1 MVKGMSD
8 EQHISRR
15 AALKVIAVG
24 VGTAS
29 ALPILEETSLG
40 QQGHSGMVMEKPA
53 TAATQVHRFFN
64 AHEIAT
70 VAAISELIIPADE
83 DSPGAVAA
91 DVPAFIDLMVS
102 ESSADVKRL
111 WHEGLVAIDKM
122 SQKRFSTAFI
132 DAKSEQQ
139 DSLLKSLSRNEYNA
153 RSIEERFFVSI
164 KSLTVDGYYTSQV
177 GIHQEL
183 RYKGNAYL
191 KDFVGCTHPEH
202 TS

>member
-1 MVKGMSD
+1 MSD

-40 QQGHSGMVMEKPA
+40 QQDHSGMVMEKPSDS
-53 TAATQVHRFFN
+53 TTRVHRFFN

-91 DVPAFIDLMVS
+91 DVPAFIDLMIS
-102 ESSADVKRL
+102 ESTADVKRL

-122 SQKRFSTAFI
+122 SHEKFSTAFI
-132 DAKSEQQ
+132 NANADQQ
-139 DSLLKSLSRNEYNA
+139 DRLLKAISKNEYNA
-153 RSIEERFFVSI
+153 RSIEERFFVAI
-164 KSLTVDGYYTSQV
+164 KGLTVDGYYTSQI

-183 RYKGNAYL
+183 HYKGNAYL

-202 TS
+202 NS

>member
-29 ALPILEETSLG
+29 ALPILEESSLG

-53 TAATQVHRFFN
+53 GSATQVHRFFN
-64 AHEIAT
+64 AHEIAM

-91 DVPAFIDLMVS
+91 DVPAFIDLMIS
-102 ESSADVKRL
+102 ESSPDVKRL
-111 WHEGLVAIDKM
+111 WHEGLVAIDKI
-122 SQKRFSTAFI
+122 SKEKFATAFI
-132 DAKSEQQ
+132 NANADQQ
-139 DSLLKSLSRNEYNA
+139 VGLLRAISKNEYNA
-153 RSIEERFFVSI
+153 RSIEERFFVAI
-164 KSLTVDGYYTSQV
+164 KSLTVDGYYTSQI

-183 RYKGNAYL
+183 HYKGNAYL

-202 TS
+202 NS

>member
-1 MVKGMSD
+1 MSD

-15 AALKVIAVG
+15 TALKVIAVG

-40 QQGHSGMVMEKPA
+40 QHSHTGMVMEKPA
-53 TAATQVHRFFN
+53 PATQVHRFFN
-64 AHEIAT
+64 AQEIAT

-83 DSPGAVAA
+83 DSPGAIAA
-91 DVPAFIDLMVS
+91 EVPAFIDLMIS

-122 SQKRFSTAFI
+122 SQKKFSAPFI
-132 DAKSEQQ
+132 NANADQQ
-139 DSLLKSLSRNEYNA
+139 VMLLKAISKNEYSA
-153 RSIEERFFVSI
+153 RSIVERFFVAI
-164 KSLTVDGYYTSQV
+164 KSLTVDGYYTSQI

-183 RYKGNAYL
+183 HYKGNAYL
-191 KDFVGCTHPEH
+191 KDFVGCNHPEH
-202 TS
+202 NS